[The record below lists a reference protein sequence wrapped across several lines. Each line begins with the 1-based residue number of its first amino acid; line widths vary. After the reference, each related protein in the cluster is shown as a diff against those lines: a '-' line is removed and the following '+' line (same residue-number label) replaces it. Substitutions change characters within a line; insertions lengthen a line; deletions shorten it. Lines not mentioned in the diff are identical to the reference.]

1 MEKENLRK
9 LIWKFRFVLPLF
21 KEYIQ
26 TNKTTKTHIFES
38 IVVYTKT
45 LCLTHIFNLH
55 FDRKTKQK
63 SLTISSPTTTPQL
76 LFSTLYYRYYYQPKT
91 QTTIYFAEANTFFCA
106 KKRKQK
112 NLQNSRKTSKQKYRF
127 FFSRFFL
134 TFLLIFWE
142 KHTFAQQYNHS
153 MYDFLLTRILILPN
167 TVKLFFSKMLLRPIA
182 KFWST
187 FLTPTQRWSWNSFSS
202 FCPGLCQ
209 E

>member
-1 MEKENLRK
+1 M
-9 LIWKFRFVLPLF
+9 
-21 KEYIQ
+21 
-26 TNKTTKTHIFES
+26 
-38 IVVYTKT
+38 VYTKT

-167 TVKLFFSKMLLRPIA
+167 TVTLNFFFKNAPTSHCEILVNFFNAYATVILKLVF
-182 KFWST
+182 KFLPWFVPGVGHLSY
-187 FLTPTQRWSWNSFSS
+187 FLGQLSFSWPLRVKPSNCLKASS
-202 FCPGLCQ
+202 FNFG
-209 E
+209 